1 MQRYF
6 VEIDNV
12 NINFLDDDIHH
23 ILRVM
28 RNKIGDQI
36 EIVDKLTNNLFVASI
51 VSTNPFEC
59 KIEYEIPT
67 DSELPYD
74 VTLFY
79 CLAKGDKNELVVQK
93 CTELGVKR
101 VVFIA
106 SERCVVKW
114 DEKDMNKK
122 LERFRKIAKEA
133 SEQSHRT
140 IVPEILGAYSINKI
154 PQDLL
159 AENNYFAYEKI
170 AGKTEDLFTSLT
182 TKQGSISILVGPEGG
197 FSEKEADL
205 VVDKFKFIPVSLGKR
220 ILRSET
226 SAIYALS
233 VISFALERN

>member
-6 VEIDNV
+6 VEITSNEIKFE
-12 NINFLDDDIHH
+12 NDDIHH

-28 RNKIGDQI
+28 RMKKDDQI
-36 EIVDKLTNNLFVASI
+36 EIVDKLSNKLYVASLENL
-51 VSTNPFEC
+51 NPFTC

-101 VVFIA
+101 IVFIS

-114 DEKDMNKK
+114 EEKDVKKK
-122 LERFRKIAKEA
+122 LERFNKIAKEA
-133 SEQSHRT
+133 SEQCHR
-140 IVPEILGAYSINKI
+140 IVVPEILGVYSINNI
-154 PQDLL
+154 PNELF

-170 AGKTEDLFTSLT
+170 AGKTQDLFTCLT
-182 TKQGSISILVGPEGG
+182 TKTGSISILVGAEGG
-197 FSEKEADL
+197 FSPKEATL
-205 VVDKFKFIPVSLGKR
+205 VTDKYNFTPVSLGKR

-233 VISFALERN
+233 VIGFALER